1 MTRGA
6 GACAGAGAG
15 AAIDDDDDWCVIED
29 TDTTIARGWGKSLFA
44 SRDATRVDR
53 LLLKKLPTRAEA
65 KQALEDGRV
74 TMLDD
79 GAVVTKGNVRV
90 DGRRVLL
97 DGEALA

>member
-1 MTRGA
+1 
-6 GACAGAGAG
+6 
-15 AAIDDDDDWCVIED
+15 
-29 TDTTIARGWGKSLFA
+29 
-44 SRDATRVDR
+44 
-53 LLLKKLPTRAEA
+53 LPTRAEA